1 LPEALRNERV
11 NLMSTVLS
19 LIPLAVACLLL
30 SLASRQW
37 RTTAL
42 PWGTVPL
49 AVAAVMGAGVLAVT
63 VLALVVTVAE
73 TAGRWQTLREVVPV
87 SALAI
92 AVAGMP
98 KTALPGTVVRLMILL
113 PAALV
118 ILLLVR
124 RWIPGGERHHH
135 GTWNE
140 LAATLLLLASATLLA
155 CGLALELPLLTILG
169 LSTPAMLPAL
179 IEDVVRAAAGH
190 ARVDGMVDASSAI
203 AEALT
208 STATGPVES
217 LAERLH
223 ETFSPFLRHRATI
236 VALNPAYGEGTS
248 VVSCYPS
255 AGEDVHRI
263 RERARHALQSGRRDS
278 LVGVR
283 ITNLEDRDHLHP
295 AFSHQ
300 LLVPLRR
307 GQQLIAL
314 LAFLNDAPL
323 VVPAMERPFADAA
336 AAILDHLL
344 GQRELASRVALLA
357 QRANSQ
363 GDRLRQLLELSNAV
377 SSSSD
382 PRRVTENLTRTVCE
396 VFGFGACDLLLDAGS
411 GDSMRRVASWKD
423 GAGGWIADEED
434 EIAMT
439 TLNAALSLGTS
450 MSRAVVV
457 PADAWPQPPR
467 NGREVDLLLVLGLG
481 SEARRVGYLVAEP
494 RRETELPD
502 LDDLRVLEILTEQVT
517 PALSS
522 TLRVAELYRQTQID
536 GLTGIANRRGLDQHL
551 DKELREARERETG
564 IAFGMIDADSFKAV
578 NDRFGHRIGDVV
590 LRELAQQLAQ
600 SVRTMD
606 FVARYGGEE
615 FCIVLPG
622 LGLEQA
628 QQVLERLRVSIEAY
642 GFARSEL
649 THPVTLT
656 VSIGVAHFPSDGSDA
671 RRLIERA
678 DVALY
683 RAKALGKNRVVLAAD
698 VAQGGLFDSHE
709 PFAV

>member
-1 LPEALRNERV
+1 
-11 NLMSTVLS
+11 MSTALS
-19 LIPLAVACLLL
+19 FLPLAIACLLL

-42 PWGTVPL
+42 PWGVVPL
-49 AVAAVMGAGVLAVT
+49 LVAAVMGVGVLAVSG
-63 VLALVVTVAE
+63 LALLVVVAE
-73 TAGRWQTLREVVPV
+73 AAGRWRTLREVVPV
-87 SALAI
+87 SILAV

-98 KTALPGTVVRLMILL
+98 VTDLPGTVGRLM
-113 PAALV
+113 ALV
-118 ILLLVR
+118 FGALALALLVR
-124 RWIPGGERHHH
+124 RYLPGGDRSGH

-140 LAATLLLLASATLLA
+140 LAATLLLLASATLLT
-155 CGLALELPLLTILG
+155 CGLTLKLPLLTILG

-179 IEDVVRAAAGH
+179 IEDVVRAAARS
-190 ARVDGMVDASSAI
+190 ARVAGMVDGSSAV
-203 AEALT
+203 AETL
-208 STATGPVES
+208 TATANGPIES

-223 ETFSPFLRHRATI
+223 ELFAPFLHHRATI
-236 VALNPAYGEGTS
+236 VALNPAYGQGTS
-248 VVSCYPS
+248 VVSCHPP
-255 AGEDVHRI
+255 AGEELHRI

-283 ITNLEDRDHLHP
+283 ITTLEDRDHLHP

-323 VVPAMERPFADAA
+323 VPPAAERSLADAA
-336 AAILDHLL
+336 AAILNRVLV
-344 GQRELASRVALLA
+344 QRELGSRVALLA

-377 SSSSD
+377 SCTND
-382 PRRVTENLTRTVCE
+382 PKRVTENLTRTVCE
-396 VFGFGACDLLLDAGS
+396 VFGFGACELLLDTGT
-411 GDSMRRVASWKD
+411 GDSMRRVASWRN
-423 GAGGWIADEED
+423 GTGGWIADD
-434 EIAMT
+434 GNEIAIGA
-439 TLNAALSLGTS
+439 LNAALSLGTS

-457 PADAWPQPPR
+457 PADAWPQPPS
-467 NGREVDLLLVLGLG
+467 NVHQIDLLLVLGLG
-481 SEARRVGYLVAEP
+481 SEERRIGYLVAEAQ
-494 RRETELPD
+494 RETELPD
-502 LDDLRVLEILTEQVT
+502 LDDLRVLEILAEQMT

-522 TLRVAELYRQTQID
+522 TLQVAELYRQTQVD

-551 DKELREARERETG
+551 DKALREARERETS

-628 QQVLERLRVSIEAY
+628 HQVLERLRASIEAY
-642 GFARSEL
+642 GFARGEL
-649 THPVTLT
+649 SHPVTLT
-656 VSIGVAHFPSDGSDA
+656 VSIGVAHYPSDGGDP
-671 RRLIERA
+671 RHLIERA
-678 DVALY
+678 DAALY
-683 RAKALGKNRVVLAAD
+683 RAKALGKNRVALAAD
-698 VAQGGLFDSHE
+698 IAQGGLFESDE